1 MRTDNRPQ
9 ILVIEDEASLSRVL
23 SLALKGGGFGV
34 SIAATGAQG
43 LQLIQEESCDLILS
57 DIDLPDINGFEV
69 CKRVKQNPKLRRIP
83 IILMSG
89 RLAEENQARAMEE
102 GAVDFLS
109 KPFSMKLLLNKIAAH
124 VHSGNDEA

>member
-1 MRTDNRPQ
+1 M
-9 ILVIEDEASLSRVL
+9 IIEDDPSLSRVL
-23 SLALKGGGFGV
+23 SLALKGGGFDV
-34 SIAATGAQG
+34 CIATTGSQG
-43 LQLIQEESCDLILS
+43 LQLIQEMGCDLVLS

-69 CKRVKQNPKLRRIP
+69 CKRIKQNPKLRRIP

-89 RLAEENQARAMEE
+89 RLADENQARAMEE